1 MILSFKECLKKYGGR
16 YQFEQLVRGGG
27 LYKVA
32 SGLYSDKKDC
42 SEIEILLAKYPRAVV
57 TLQSAYSYYELSDS
71 IPEAFHLATDR
82 DATKIND
89 GQVIQHFMPKGTIE
103 IGVVSCRF
111 LNDNVSRIFDKERLL
126 IETARNKTK
135 LPYDLY
141 KEVIESYR
149 RIKDTLYPSK
159 LTDYLESFPKKDSL
173 LRAIESEVF

>member
-1 MILSFKECLKKYGGR
+1 MILSFKECLKKYEGR

-89 GQVIQHFMPKGTIE
+89 DQVIQHFMPKGTIE

-173 LRAIESEVF
+173 LRTIESEVF

>member
-1 MILSFKECLKKYGGR
+1 MVLSFKECLKKYGGR
-16 YQFEQLVRGGG
+16 YQFEQLVRDGG
-27 LYKVA
+27 LYKVS

-57 TLQSAYSYYELSDS
+57 TLQSAYFYYEFSDT

-89 GQVIQHFMPKGTIE
+89 RQVVQHFMPKGTVE
-103 IGVVSCRF
+103 IGVISCQF

-149 RIKDTLYPSK
+149 KIKDTLYPAK

-173 LRAIESEVF
+173 LRTIESEVF

>member
-1 MILSFKECLKKYGGR
+1 
-16 YQFEQLVRGGG
+16 
-27 LYKVA
+27 
-32 SGLYSDKKDC
+32 
-42 SEIEILLAKYPRAVV
+42 
-57 TLQSAYSYYELSDS
+57 
-71 IPEAFHLATDR
+71 
-82 DATKIND
+82 
-89 GQVIQHFMPKGTIE
+89 MPKGTIK

-149 RIKDTLYPSK
+149 RIKDTLYPAK

>member
-89 GQVIQHFMPKGTIE
+89 GQVQNLVTH
-103 IGVVSCRF
+103 
-111 LNDNVSRIFDKERLL
+111 
-126 IETARNKTK
+126 
-135 LPYDLY
+135 
-141 KEVIESYR
+141 
-149 RIKDTLYPSK
+149 
-159 LTDYLESFPKKDSL
+159 
-173 LRAIESEVF
+173 